1 MIDFRYHIVSIVAI
15 FLALAVGIVLGSG
28 PLKDDIGGF
37 LEDRTAT
44 LAKEKVD
51 LQDQVSALR
60 SGLDSSNQY
69 AELVQPNVLNGLLT
83 EDYVA
88 IVVLPDASSDSV
100 DAVRDAVADA
110 GGTVTG
116 RFDIT
121 SAWADPDQQTVL
133 ARVAQSLARG
143 DFEDDSPTGEE
154 ILSAAILTD
163 NDRQAGEEF
172 SPSTAVISALSQTGF
187 VNSSDDP
194 VARAGSVIVVGSNH
208 DDEQVAST
216 QWRDLM
222 TALDNA
228 GNAEVVAGPPES
240 ALPGGVVAEVRT
252 SELAQRISTVD
263 SLDIASGV
271 TTSVL
276 ALVDALSGRVGHY
289 GTGADASGPAPDPVP
304 AN

>member
-51 LQDQVSALR
+51 LQDQVGALR

-100 DAVRDAVADA
+100 DAVKDAVADA

-121 SAWADPDQQTVL
+121 SAWTDPDQQTVL
-133 ARVAQSLARG
+133 VSRRARFGARRLRG
-143 DFEDDSPTGEE
+143 R
-154 ILSAAILTD
+154 LTD
-163 NDRQAGEEF
+163 R
-172 SPSTAVISALSQTGF
+172 
-187 VNSSDDP
+187 
-194 VARAGSVIVVGSNH
+194 
-208 DDEQVAST
+208 
-216 QWRDLM
+216 
-222 TALDNA
+222 
-228 GNAEVVAGPPES
+228 
-240 ALPGGVVAEVRT
+240 
-252 SELAQRISTVD
+252 
-263 SLDIASGV
+263 
-271 TTSVL
+271 
-276 ALVDALSGRVGHY
+276 
-289 GTGADASGPAPDPVP
+289 
-304 AN
+304 